1 MPYDITYIRGL
12 PSGAVVKNSPASEGD
27 AEDVGSILRLG
38 GSPEV
43 GNGTLFQY
51 VCLGKSHGQ
60 RRLAAYSPWSRK
72 ESDMNEQLNTH
83 THTQAHK
90 YICVCVLLSNYWYMY
105 ICMYVSACVL
115 SHAWPFVTPWT
126 IYSLPGSSVHGIF
139 HARPGVGFHF
149 LLQYICD
156 WITVLY
162 TLN

>member
-1 MPYDITYIRGL
+1 MKSEREKQMPYDITYIQGL

-60 RRLAAYSPWSRK
+60 RRLVAYSPWSRK

-83 THTQAHK
+83 THTSTQI
-90 YICVCVLLSNYWYMY
+90 YMCVCSFIRLLIYVYMY
-105 ICMYVSACVL
+105 VCICMCAQSCL
-115 SHAWPFVTPWT
+115 TLCDPMD
-126 IYSLPGSSVHGIF
+126 
-139 HARPGVGFHF
+139 
-149 LLQYICD
+149 YI
-156 WITVLY
+156 
-162 TLN
+162 